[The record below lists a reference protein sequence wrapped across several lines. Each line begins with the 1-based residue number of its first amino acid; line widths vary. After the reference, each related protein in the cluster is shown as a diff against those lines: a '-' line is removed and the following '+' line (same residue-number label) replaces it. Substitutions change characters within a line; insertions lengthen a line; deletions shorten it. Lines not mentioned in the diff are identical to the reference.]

1 MAVVWE
7 KVARFESAGDV
18 REMSV
23 AAPEGGG
30 AAVRESIWGPS
41 VEAAYGERSVQI
53 VVEAPGA
60 DAQALREF
68 CARPENDVMDLMDW
82 WDREGAA
89 YGYRFL
95 DANGGAL
102 RPMGE

>member
-1 MAVVWE
+1 MNLDWE
-7 KVARFESAGDV
+7 RVARFENAGDV

-23 AAPEGGG
+23 APTGTGV
-30 AAVRESIWGPS
+30 AVREAIWGPS

-53 VVEAPGA
+53 VVEAASA
-60 DAQALREF
+60 DAAALGQF
-68 CARPENDVMDLMDW
+68 CVDPENDVMDLMDR
-82 WDREGAA
+82 WDREGVP

-95 DANGGAL
+95 AGEVGAL